1 MSLWKR
7 FRQEIEVVFCR
18 LGFLIGPRL
27 PYSWL
32 VTLARGVG
40 FTAYFLISSQRQ
52 IALANLEL
60 ALGNSKTAKE
70 RRRIAR
76 RSFQSFARTGFE
88 SLASHHLLREE
99 WKQRFEFAPRSLD
112 LLEQLVGR
120 KRGLIA
126 LTFHYGNWEW
136 LSLAWGMAG
145 YPVIAVAQ
153 PIKNPKVETIF
164 RFNREHAGHH
174 LLHRSPRGGI
184 ARQLYKVL
192 KQRKTIGLLVDLN
205 SSIEEGGRF
214 FDFFGLPAMT
224 TRAVGLLALRTRA
237 PIVCSVAYPQE
248 DGRYR
253 IEIGPEIPYN
263 LEAHVEREIDEI
275 TQRWLAYCE
284 KAVRTHPEYWM
295 WMYKRW
301 KVRPTP
307 EIGRYPFYSF
317 YDPKLNLRSR

>member
-1 MSLWKR
+1 MSLWRR

-18 LGFLIGPRL
+18 LGFLISPRL
-27 PYSWL
+27 PYSWII
-32 VTLARGVG
+32 TLSRGVG
-40 FTAYFLISSQRQ
+40 FAAYFLIPSQRQ

-60 ALGNSKTAKE
+60 ALKNSTTTKE
-70 RRRIAR
+70 RGLIAR
-76 RSFQSFARTGFE
+76 RSFQSLARTAFE
-88 SLASHHLLREE
+88 ALASSRLLKEE
-99 WKQRFEFAPRSLD
+99 LKQHFEFAPGSLD
-112 LLEQLVGR
+112 LLTHLVGR
-120 KRGLIA
+120 KQGLIA

-145 YPVIAVAQ
+145 YPVVAVAQ

-164 RFNREHAGHH
+164 RFNREQAGHH

-184 ARQLYKVL
+184 ARRLYKAL
-192 KQRKTIGLLVDLN
+192 KQGKTIGLLVDLN

-237 PIVCSVAYPQE
+237 PIICSVAYPQE

-263 LEAHVEREIDEI
+263 PEAQVEREIDDI

-284 KAVRTHPEYWM
+284 KVVRTHPEYWM

-307 EIGRYPFYSF
+307 EIGHYPFYSF
-317 YDPKLNLRSR
+317 YDPKLNLTGR